1 MPTSI
6 GDAAKSLTD
15 PLNKLLVPLS
25 SSIGSTLQD
34 AWELVFGG
42 FGTYVEKQRARRL
55 RDLTEF
61 KESLESKVAAI
72 PEDQLC
78 EPSLAIVGPALEA
91 SKYYFEEPELREM
104 FANLIGASMN
114 STKAT
119 SVQPCFTEII
129 KQLSP
134 LDAQNLSC
142 FRNSDR
148 GRFPLAEYRLIGKE
162 ESGYRIVQTNV
173 FLSNP
178 HEQSIKKQA
187 ISISA
192 LSRLGLVCITYDRT
206 ISGNPY
212 DIFSDTHYF
221 KSLCAILNTDS
232 KYKGKYVSS
241 IENGQVYLTPLGRVF
256 LDICLPD
263 NQP

>member
-55 RDLTEF
+55 RDLIEF

-104 FANLIGASMN
+104 FANLISASMD
-114 STKAT
+114 SAKVS
-119 SVQPCFTEII
+119 SVQPSFTEIV
-129 KQLSP
+129 KQLSS
-134 LDAQNLSC
+134 LDAQNLAC
-142 FRNSDR
+142 FRNSNR
-148 GRFPLAEYRLIGKE
+148 GRFPLAEYRI
-162 ESGYRIVQTNV
+162 ESKDSSYQVWQTNV

-178 HEQSIKKQA
+178 KEQDIKKQA
-187 ISISA
+187 ISVAA
-192 LSRLGLVCITYDRT
+192 LSRLGLVNITFNRT
-206 ISGNPY
+206 
-212 DIFSDTHYF
+212 FSDE
-221 KSLCAILNTDS
+221 SLYSAFSITTDFLYLVEAQ
-232 KYKGKYVSS
+232 KRVDPNNKTVVAAK
-241 IENGQVYLTPLGRVF
+241 GQVYLTPLGEVF
-256 LDICLPD
+256 LDICLPGS
-263 NQP
+263 QT